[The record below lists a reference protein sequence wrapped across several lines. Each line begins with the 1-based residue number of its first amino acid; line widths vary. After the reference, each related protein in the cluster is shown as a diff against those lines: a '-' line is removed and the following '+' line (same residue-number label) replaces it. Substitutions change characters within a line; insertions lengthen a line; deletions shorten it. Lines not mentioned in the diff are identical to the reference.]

1 MIKVSVYVAI
11 EHAAVSPSKD
21 VAFLVYEDCY
31 GDARTLIGR
40 MTRAELTKALNAE
53 RRLRATL
60 ARYRASGEAA

>member
-11 EHAAVSPSKD
+11 EHAAVSPTKD
-21 VAFLVYEDCY
+21 GAFLVYEDCY

-40 MTRAELTKALNAE
+40 MTRAELTKSE